1 MTLSVRFTVRMTEE
15 EKQILENKA
24 NQLNIK
30 ASVVA
35 RCAIFKYD
43 LPTTKVQVADIDWGF
58 YHQLGEFKYE
68 LNAICTD
75 ISQLARDENL
85 RPAQQQLD
93 ALNEVLRRI
102 EQSIGSISK
111 LRMLTRESAGLTPSL
126 GVEDDR

>member
-15 EKQILENKA
+15 EKQILEKKA
-24 NQLNIK
+24 NQLNVK
-30 ASVVA
+30 ASAVA

-43 LPTTKVQVADIDWGF
+43 LPTTEGRVADIDWGL

-85 RPAQQQLD
+85 QPAQLQLD
-93 ALNEVLRRI
+93 ALNKILRRI

-111 LRMLTRESAGLTPSL
+111 LRTLTTESAGLKPSL